1 MFDLE
6 QCVNTPLQC
15 IRLICQVQEHLP
27 SSSPAVKSELCRESH
42 LVTGNVDC
50 YFHNPEQLEDSS
62 GQRCPSFPQLWTGGD
77 GEAAHLVGGVYHHM
91 TLIIRKLELCAGL
104 FESSLVSLCPVS
116 PELTPD
122 RSGLRL

>member
-27 SSSPAVKSELCRESH
+27 SSSPAVKSELCGESH

-62 GQRCPSFPQLWTGGD
+62 GQRCPSFPQLWTDGD

-91 TLIIRKLELCAGL
+91 TLIIRKLELCA
-104 FESSLVSLCPVS
+104 SLVSLCPESVS